1 MRQIDGSSMWE
12 KEVRKN
18 SAIILGSFFSPFSSK
33 PVNKKNQNLGV
44 VPVVN
49 QDEAKDD
56 LAELVTSEA
65 ESTKLV
71 EDSEEHL
78 IAVPTETIPL
88 NIALPCS
95 IYIKVADRYPL
106 FRKQGERL
114 TSRRVIS
121 LSEKGAS
128 CLYIHK
134 TVWKLFIGSLEKSVM
149 DENAPKE
156 VVAQQIRGLIVAYGT
171 ELEKKIK
178 EPKKPMFEKLRFLS
192 EVLCNAIRR
201 DPSIGASLLRKSSDP
216 LVYFVNHAVN
226 SAVYATVIGTG
237 MKMNPGE
244 LKLLTYAAL
253 VHDVGNLYLPK
264 TLLYK
269 KGDLTEEETQMMQTH
284 TRKGAELLQTFGSTP
299 AVVLAALQHHE
310 RMDGEGYPQQLDEKD
325 IHVFARVIA
334 IADTYDA
341 LTSNKPYQPALT
353 PKDALEKMKTLK
365 GKFDTNI
372 LKNVTGDAGVKEFA
386 VAVPRNPKAA

>member
-1 MRQIDGSSMWE
+1 M
-12 KEVRKN
+12 
-18 SAIILGSFFSPFSSK
+18 
-33 PVNKKNQNLGV
+33 
-44 VPVVN
+44 VN